1 MLPYVESVDLSR
13 ERVEEEVSIHLRF
26 DEHDVDCEDDI
37 VKLDVLVCKL
47 FAVWLC
53 ILVSVLLGNL
63 LLTVLTHCVRRK
75 LSLEYSVK
83 SVWTVAEHSTHR
95 GIIVFVPVLLLPLES
110 KDEGS
115 KSKCCK
121 EHVSID
127 RFEDEA
133 KCVSLFA
140 ADNCG

>member
-1 MLPYVESVDLSR
+1 M
-13 ERVEEEVSIHLRF
+13 SIHLRF

-37 VKLDVLVCKL
+37 VKLDILVCKL

-95 GIIVFVPVLLLPLES
+95 GIVVLSLYCSCPWNPRMKVQSQNVVRSMFRSIVLKTRPNVCHYSQQTIAGETPR
-110 KDEGS
+110 DETL
-115 KSKCCK
+115 
-121 EHVSID
+121 
-127 RFEDEA
+127 RT
-133 KCVSLFA
+133 
-140 ADNCG
+140 